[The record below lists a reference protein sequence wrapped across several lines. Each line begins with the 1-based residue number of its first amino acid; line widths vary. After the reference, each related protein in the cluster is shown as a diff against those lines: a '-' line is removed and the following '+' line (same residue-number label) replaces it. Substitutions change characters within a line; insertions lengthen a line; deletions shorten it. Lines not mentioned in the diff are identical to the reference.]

1 MSEDARNARAGDL
14 GPDAWTRALG
24 IEMLETTPARV
35 VARLHADSRHH
46 QPYGILHGGVYCSIV
61 ETVASHGAGQAARAA
76 GQAGVVGVSNHTD
89 FLRSHSEGELHIVA
103 VPLHVGRTQQL
114 WEVRITRSRDDRLVS
129 RGQVRFAVLTEL
141 PANRGREA

>member
-1 MSEDARNARAGDL
+1 MSEDARNAQAGDL

-61 ETVASHGAGQAARAA
+61 ETVASHGAGQAARAWHRTRLCRPGWSGRRRNDEWVRA
-76 GQAGVVGVSNHTD
+76 PAQDQAM
-89 FLRSHSEGELHIVA
+89 
-103 VPLHVGRTQQL
+103 P
-114 WEVRITRSRDDRLVS
+114 TRVEWCARND
-129 RGQVRFAVLTEL
+129 E
-141 PANRGREA
+141 